1 MQCGHVCF
9 VIAIL
14 FCSVESVRRPSA
26 SSMKKIHGDG
36 NSILESND
44 IVTKIAA
51 SADSLG
57 RSLEYLIIAGVDK
70 SKFLPVL
77 KFIPQASAAFS
88 AIGFALKIYLAV
100 SGNDE
105 SPLMTQIKKGFDE
118 INNKLDAITSDL
130 EDNRRLIT
138 LSAQR
143 AAYIDAENKILSA
156 HQNVR
161 KYIREVKQL
170 KCNNK
175 ANCIKRQLL
184 IAQGY
189 LPRLNVEKEVD
200 MILRG
205 VTTNGV
211 FGTSMLSLAKESSKC
226 DINKIKYIASTF
238 AGLASKGKIAIMLF
252 EFLTHSSFDIVA
264 FETEFARKL
273 LSLERARNLVSK
285 QCYDTIDRYI
295 RSDVKYLST
304 KKYEQYDMKQAN
316 IFISEFLQKKYF
328 WIRFYVVSFSPT
340 SNIPSMNNS
349 SKFLRFPAGNES
361 DVVSFRP
368 TFNIPSMNNSSEFL
382 RIATGI
388 DNDTYSKEQ
397 CMKMIP
403 HLFAKKTV
411 INDLTYIGKNKEV
424 FSYVLIGDKREE
436 SDRVYKDSLKK
447 FMDGRKYWT
456 GYIDWSERNIHELF
470 ASYDAIL
477 LLLPCYEGE
486 VSYET
491 NTGTIKIV
499 DAEKIESESKKSLLY
514 ISYHGGMRALA
525 LRQNEYTLECSLVCN
540 FRGSCNFLPH
550 SQGMYCIC
558 DDGFYGRDCKSSIG
572 NKKLTNE
579 INNLFKSTR
588 LIIPTLSD
596 LKSEL
601 EKTESLIR
609 LKFESSNER
618 ITMLSGRMNRVT
630 TSIVDEINRYQQWQ
644 GLVLQYSDVI
654 QDLKYYEN
662 VFTEYEKAD
671 VDSNSFLQQERLS
684 FATSLV
690 NPDKLEKCLQ
700 MVNYLFV
707 GRHDTPLIN
716 HKSLI
721 FEEMDKNKADM
732 CSDTYKLSLDHA
744 YSLLVTLQ
752 MQGYMSYI
760 RAFQLLGMKSS
771 NLLKEYE
778 VTLRSQNKFLD
789 DHTCNIVIPHSKN
802 LENCQGGY
810 YAYSGMEVN
819 VVCQDTFFLKGNQL
833 LYHFAMGVAC
843 QQGTLTLPDTWFRPP
858 LLDLLVL
865 QLLRPDSS
873 NLPCLYSTCHLEN
886 PLVLSRFCLKRCV
899 QKQTKH

>member
-1 MQCGHVCF
+1 MQCGHLCF
-9 VIAIL
+9 VIVIL
-14 FCSVESVRRPSA
+14 ICTVASVRRPSA
-26 SSMKKIHGDG
+26 SSMQKIHGDG
-36 NSILESND
+36 NSMLESND
-44 IVTKIAA
+44 VVSKIA
-51 SADSLG
+51 STADSLG

-70 SKFLPVL
+70 RKFLRAL

-88 AIGFALKIYLAV
+88 AIGFALKIYLAF
-100 SGNDE
+100 SGGNSE
-105 SPLMTQIKKGFDE
+105 SPLMTLMKKGFDE

-161 KYIREVKQL
+161 KYIREVTQL

-200 MILRG
+200 SILRG
-205 VTTNGV
+205 VTTDGV

-226 DINKIKYIASTF
+226 NINKIKYIASTF
-238 AGLASKGKIAIMLF
+238 AGLASKGKIAIMLY
-252 EFLTHSSFDIVA
+252 EFLTYSSFDVVS

-273 LSLERARNLVSK
+273 LSLERARDLVSK

-295 RSDVKYLST
+295 RSDVKYLS
-304 KKYEQYDMKQAN
+304 KKHYEQYERKQAN
-316 IFISEFLQKKYF
+316 IFISEFLRKKYF
-328 WIRFYVVSFSPT
+328 WIRFYVVSFTPT
-340 SNIPSMNNS
+340 FNAPSMKNS
-349 SKFLRFPAGNES
+349 SKFFDRFPAENAS
-361 DVVSFRP
+361 DIYF
-368 TFNIPSMNNSSEFL
+368 
-382 RIATGI
+382 
-388 DNDTYSKEQ
+388 KEQ

-411 INDLTYIGKNKEV
+411 INDLTYIGKNKKV

-447 FMDGRKYWT
+447 FMEGRTQKSYWT
-456 GYIDWSERNIHELF
+456 GNNDWIDRSERNIHELF

-486 VSYET
+486 VSYGT
-491 NTGTIKIV
+491 NTRTIKIV

-550 SQGMYCIC
+550 SKGMYCIC

-588 LIIPTLSD
+588 LIIPTFSD

-618 ITMLSGRMNRVT
+618 ITMLSGRINRVT
-630 TSIVDEINRYQQWQ
+630 TSIVNEINRYQQWQ
-644 GLVLQYSDVI
+644 GLVLQYSEVI

-732 CSDTYKLSLDHA
+732 CSETYKSSLDHA

-833 LYHFAMGVAC
+833 LYHFATGMAC

-858 LLDLLVL
+858 LWDLLVL

-873 NLPCLYSTCHLEN
+873 NLPCLYSTCHLEY

-899 QKQTKH
+899 QKETKH